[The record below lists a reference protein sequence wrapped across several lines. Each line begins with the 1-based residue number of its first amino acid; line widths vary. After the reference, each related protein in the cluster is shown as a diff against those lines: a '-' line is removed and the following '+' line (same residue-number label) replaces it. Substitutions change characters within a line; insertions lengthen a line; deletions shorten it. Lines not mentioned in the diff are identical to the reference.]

1 MMHGEDQSVEE
12 ESKEEEE
19 KQEEATKLK
28 PQYLRTLQRRREEE
42 LKIIAKYDSLPL
54 GRHEAWF
61 LIDADWVADWL
72 KFVNAGPPP
81 SLDEGDEGEE
91 QQEEE
96 VQQPRGAWFG
106 KKIRKKKKRPAGPLP
121 PAHPGPPGRLSTK
134 RLMDTETGKPFP
146 GLEKVKHYR
155 GVNPTVWHLY
165 KEFYGM
171 DESPAV
177 LRYEV
182 NIYAEEPSPKTRL
195 ESHDGPVLRAQ
206 YEASQI
212 RAKLYPQEIF
222 DVDEKICCC
231 TRTYIDTV
239 MICLFTCC
247 ARTRKIQYKR
257 LVQQEEEEY
266 DGDDDIDAA
275 SNHINTAKGKGK
287 LAAITAAP
295 DNISM
300 KREDIEVNGI
310 EMKKNRS
317 DTDTLLTAV

>member
-91 QQEEE
+91 QQEASD
-96 VQQPRGAWFG
+96 GHG
-106 KKIRKKKKRPAGPLP
+106 
-121 PAHPGPPGRLSTK
+121 
-134 RLMDTETGKPFP
+134 DGKPFP